1 VEYSGSMPSVGMC
14 ASLFLVSLIKA
25 WLIKLDPQSFPVIVV
40 SLLPSISIGRG
51 HTGWGGYCIDPEGV
65 LLPHLVSGRTL
76 ERREP

>member
-1 VEYSGSMPSVGMC
+1 MC

-25 WLIKLDPQSFPVIVV
+25 SSIKLEPQSFPVIVV
-40 SLLPSISIGRG
+40 NLLPSISIGRG